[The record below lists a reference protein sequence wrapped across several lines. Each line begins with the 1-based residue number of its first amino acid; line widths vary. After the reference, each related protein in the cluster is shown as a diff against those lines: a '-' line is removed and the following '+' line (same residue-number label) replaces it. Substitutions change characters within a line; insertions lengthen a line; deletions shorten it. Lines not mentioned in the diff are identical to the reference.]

1 MMKVKSFHLAKEPK
15 KDVEQAYFPLHIWI
29 SDNLSKIHPL
39 DLLQYGLERNTELY
53 LPSTNKNPVAPE
65 AIIEMESCKSYKSC
79 IGGKSACRL
88 MIMD

>member
-1 MMKVKSFHLAKEPK
+1 MLKVKSFHLA
-15 KDVEQAYFPLHIWI
+15 KDVEQAYFPLHIWS

-53 LPSTNKNPVAPE
+53 LPSTNKNPVVPE
-65 AIIEMESCKSYKSC
+65 AIIEMESCKSCKSC
-79 IGGKSACRL
+79 MGGKSACRL